1 MEGQATAQWGPQS
14 NRQQRGREKIEMLCP
29 AGKALTMEASDLSLD
44 PQHWLKS
51 PVWGWTRT
59 CHLNSEVQGWLANSS
74 QFLDPFWVTMARE
87 HRFRSPQITCSNM
100 ETVSQDFYTFIQ
112 QIKSWIRASLKDI
125 GGYMGEVAVTW
136 LGKLFYSSKM
146 LPVDILH
153 SWMGGS

>member
-74 QFLDPFWVTMARE
+74 QWEWPYLQNKAESQGGR
-87 HRFRSPQITCSNM
+87 HRTLTFGLHTYKPVYMCIYTFRQWMGRVGGMGVSLSAQTGWDWQATLTTLKRTCSVM
-100 ETVSQDFYTFIQ
+100 WP
-112 QIKSWIRASLKDI
+112 K
-125 GGYMGEVAVTW
+125 W
-136 LGKLFYSSKM
+136 LIW
-146 LPVDILH
+146 P
-153 SWMGGS
+153 